1 MDLLARKDG
10 RLRTTMFCELSVEMI
25 LNSSPSGILF
35 LSVWIWHHIDVS
47 KVQSKFSKA
56 RVICPIFLFLRQKL
70 WENKNKVYHNRHAK
84 ITKT

>member
-1 MDLLARKDG
+1 MHFHYMDLLARKDG

-70 WENKNKVYHNRHAK
+70 
-84 ITKT
+84 